1 MVQIVEGQPAVDAVD
16 ETDVG
21 MLSGQS
27 TGIMSSV
34 NQQELQLGL
43 LKVEAFSF
51 RASRLYDSLALAGST
66 VQTCWPL

>member
-1 MVQIVEGQPAVDAVD
+1 MEGPSGAGCLVQIVEGQPAVDAVD

-43 LKVEAFSF
+43 LQVEAF
-51 RASRLYDSLALAGST
+51 
-66 VQTCWPL
+66 